1 LARSG
6 SEEFEGEQGQI
17 GVKLVGSPTELGNSA
32 LAREDAGYRKA
43 LKPRQVQMIAIAG
56 TLGTGLFLGTGG
68 RLHTGGPGLFLVY
81 AFCGVFVFF
90 ILRALGE
97 LVVYRPSSG
106 SFVSYARE
114 FLGEKAAFIVG
125 WLYCYHWAGT
135 SIVGTTAIALY
146 VRHWGMFRAV
156 PQWTIALIALA
167 IVLTINMLSVK
178 VFGEFEFWASLLKVV
193 ALVMFLIA
201 GTAFLVG
208 RYHVGRY
215 STGPEVIASH
225 GGMFPTNVLQ
235 LVIVTSGVVFTYA
248 GVELLGIVAGET
260 ENPRKVMPRAINAVV
275 LRIAVFYVGALV
287 LLALLLPYTAYT
299 EGTSPFVTFWSR
311 IGVPAAG
318 DIMNFVILTAAV
330 SSVNTGLYSTGR
342 TLRSMAI
349 NGSGPK
355 FTARMSSAGVPFA
368 GILLTGCFTLTGIV
382 LNLLVPA
389 NAFNIALD
397 LSTLGIITSW
407 ATIIIC
413 QLKLYRLS
421 QRGMVARPSFRLPGA
436 PYTSYAT
443 LLFLAV
449 VVVLMCCVNR
459 WNLLAL
465 LLVTPMLTAGW
476 FAVRNRVSQIAGER
490 VGSTGALSCDRRDS
504 ADRRAP

>member
-1 LARSG
+1 MRSG
-6 SEEFEGEQGQI
+6 SEELEGEQGQI
-17 GVKLVGSPTELGNSA
+17 GVTPVGPPTEFDNSA

-43 LKPRQVQMIAIAG
+43 LNPRQVQMIAVAG
-56 TLGTGLFLGTGG
+56 ALGTGLFLGTGG
-68 RLHTGGPGLFLVY
+68 RLRTGGPGLFLVY
-81 AFCGVFVFF
+81 AFCGVFVVF

-125 WLYCYHWAGT
+125 WIYCYHWAAT
-135 SIVGTTAIALY
+135 SIASTTAIALY
-146 VRHWGMFRAV
+146 MRHWGTFRVV
-156 PQWTIALIALA
+156 PQWIIALIALA
-167 IVLTINMLSVK
+167 VVLTINMVSVK
-178 VFGEFEFWASLLKVV
+178 VFGEVEFWAALLKLV
-193 ALVMFLIA
+193 ALVIFLIA
-201 GTAFLVG
+201 GTVFLVG
-208 RYHVGRY
+208 RYRVDGH

-225 GGMFPTNVLQ
+225 GGMFPTSVLQ
-235 LVIVTSGVVFTYA
+235 LVIVSSGVVFTYA
-248 GVELLGIVAGET
+248 GIELLGIVAGET
-260 ENPRKVMPRAINAVV
+260 ENPRKMMPRAINAVV
-275 LRIAVFYVGALV
+275 LRIVVFYVGALI
-287 LLALLLPYTAYT
+287 LLALLLPYTAYA

-318 DIMNFVILTAAV
+318 DIMNVVLLTAAV

-342 TLRSMAI
+342 TLRSMAM
-349 NGSGPK
+349 NGSAPK

-368 GILLTGCFTLTGIV
+368 GILLTGCITLTGVV
-382 LNLLVPA
+382 LNLFVPA

-397 LSTLGIITSW
+397 LATLGIITSW
-407 ATIIIC
+407 GTIVIC

-459 WNLLAL
+459 WNLLAF
-465 LLVTPMLTAGW
+465 LLVTPMLIVGW
-476 FAVRNRVSQIAGER
+476 FAVRNRVAQIAGER
-490 VGSTGALSCDRRDS
+490 TGYTGPAPYGAADETCASGS
-504 ADRRAP
+504 